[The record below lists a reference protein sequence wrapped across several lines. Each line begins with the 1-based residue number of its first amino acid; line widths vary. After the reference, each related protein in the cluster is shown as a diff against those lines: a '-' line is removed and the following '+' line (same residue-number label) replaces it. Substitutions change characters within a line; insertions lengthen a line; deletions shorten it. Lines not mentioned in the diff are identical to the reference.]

1 MKPGRWMLLAACLF
15 AATAAIA
22 QTFAFKSIGDAP
34 TIMYD
39 SPSNRGI
46 KRFIAPP
53 GMPIEVVH
61 SAHGWSKVRDA
72 GGDMSWVESK
82 AISAKRTLVVTAAS
96 AKVHLQPSGNSGVV
110 FSADKGV
117 LLEVAEP
124 IASSWIKVR
133 HRDGQT
139 GYVQGSDVWGK

>member
-1 MKPGRWMLLAACLF
+1 MKSGRWVLLATCLF
-15 AATAAIA
+15 AAAAATA

-53 GMPIEVVH
+53 GMPVEVVH
-61 SAHGWSKVRDA
+61 VSGEWTKVRDLT
-72 GGDMSWVESK
+72 GDMTWVETR
-82 AISAKRTLVVTAAS
+82 ALGAKRTVIVNVANAKIRSRTDDAAPL
-96 AKVHLQPSGNSGVV
+96 A

-117 LLEVAEP
+117 VLEIAEP
-124 IASSWIKVR
+124 VASGWIKVK
-133 HRDGQT
+133 HRDGQA
-139 GYVQGSDVWGK
+139 GFVRANEVWGV